1 MFVRLISIRFEFDV
15 IRHICDQRAPRETKT
30 GGGKATDRDHAQR
43 HLSAA
48 DSEKGGPGE
57 LDAEGEV
64 IPGDPSHCT
73 WGVERR
79 AEFSA
84 LGPRAAVF
92 WVPAWARWQAVK
104 KKNEK
109 NRGRNEWART
119 A

>member
-1 MFVRLISIRFEFDV
+1 MN
-15 IRHICDQRAPRETKT
+15 QRAPRETKT

-43 HLSAA
+43 HLPAA
-48 DSEKGGPGE
+48 DSEQGGPGE

-92 WVPAWARWQAVK
+92 WPWVPAWARWNRLGEAVK
-104 KKNEK
+104 K
-109 NRGRNEWART
+109 NRKKPGKKWART

>member
-1 MFVRLISIRFEFDV
+1 MN
-15 IRHICDQRAPRETKT
+15 QRAPRETKT

-43 HLSAA
+43 HLPAA

-92 WVPAWARWQAVK
+92 WPWVPAWARWQAVK
-104 KKNEK
+104 KKRK
-109 NRGRNEWART
+109 KPGKK
-119 A
+119 